1 LNFIVDSLIF
11 TVRVLGVLVVA
22 LVECRTRDR
31 KVAGSTPGQGAGQVG
46 QLSLSSLW
54 GR

>member
-1 LNFIVDSLIF
+1 VL
-11 TVRVLGVLVVA
+11 TVTQL
-22 LVECRTRDR
+22 
-31 KVAGSTPGQGAGQVG
+31 G